1 MVKPGQAK
9 SHLLYFKSRL
19 IGLESSTWIR
29 VKLKRQVVRL
39 SCHVPFQ
46 TVVVFVPLLTNGSL
60 CGLRGVGLDSSNDE
74 SISTPSLP
82 NTFLGGGCPK
92 HPPKAMVNGGVFG
105 GSQGIRKTSHMFIGG
120 VDHVQ

>member
-1 MVKPGQAK
+1 MLKPGQAK

-46 TVVVFVPLLTNGSL
+46 MVVVFGTLF
-60 CGLRGVGLDSSNDE
+60 GLRSVGLDSSNDE

-82 NTFLGGGCPK
+82 NTFLGGG
-92 HPPKAMVNGGVFG
+92 
-105 GSQGIRKTSHMFIGG
+105 
-120 VDHVQ
+120 